1 MQFVAALLAVACLTT
16 GSLGASDD
24 VSPVEKVIQMIADLQ
39 AQVINEGKA
48 EATTYDKFACFC
60 KDMTNEKTEAI
71 TAGETQKEEL
81 TSTIGE
87 LSARREELDQQIAD
101 LTATIADLAK
111 QMDEA
116 TKKREEEIAVYEKN
130 DADLTGAIEALNG
143 AIDALKSSKAGV
155 EADAS
160 LLQTKIQKVQKTLS
174 KALMM
179 ADALGFEVHSGT
191 PAQQKALAALIQQPS
206 VPTSDYD
213 FQSGHIIEMLEDL
226 LKDFITQKDDAD
238 AENVKVQAEHDQLM
252 QSLTMQKKSAED
264 DLEQAKEDK
273 GKVMDEIAQNQQD
286 LTTCIATL
294 RDDQAYLLD
303 LTEKCEAKSKEW
315 DQRSSMR
322 QEELTA
328 LTQALAIIKG
338 TVAEKTTE
346 KTIRF
351 VEKSA
356 VVAPH
361 NTTVQDDADAADDA
375 DDDEDDDE
383 DDDSDDA
390 SFLQLQDSRSKL
402 SQLVKSM
409 SKKGDFLT
417 ATQTPREKAIALLRE
432 RGEKLHSTVLTS
444 LANKMSKDVFAKIK
458 KLIQELIE
466 RLLQEAA
473 NEASHKGWCDE
484 AMGKAKQQRDLKAEK
499 IKKLNTEMESQ
510 EAKRDKLAEEIKVL
524 TAEIAELEDALAKA
538 TKQREEEKAENAAT
552 ISEAQEGKDAVEM
565 ALDIL
570 KKFYAKAKHGK
581 VEMIQQVPE
590 GEMPDAGFEGAYKGS
605 QAESGGIIG
614 MLEVIQSDFDRTIR
628 ETTAAEKKAQQEFVE
643 FERTTKVSLAQKTTA
658 KETLETEL
666 SNVKA
671 AHNENMDD
679 LIATQDLFDK
689 AIQELEELKPAC
701 VDTGMS
707 YEERVARREQEIESL
722 KEALCILDKEGPVQT
737 EGC

>member
-252 QSLTMQKKSAED
+252 
-264 DLEQAKEDK
+264 
-273 GKVMDEIAQNQQD
+273 
-286 LTTCIATL
+286 
-294 RDDQAYLLD
+294 
-303 LTEKCEAKSKEW
+303 
-315 DQRSSMR
+315 
-322 QEELTA
+322 
-328 LTQALAIIKG
+328 
-338 TVAEKTTE
+338 
-346 KTIRF
+346 
-351 VEKSA
+351 
-356 VVAPH
+356 
-361 NTTVQDDADAADDA
+361 
-375 DDDEDDDE
+375 
-383 DDDSDDA
+383 
-390 SFLQLQDSRSKL
+390 
-402 SQLVKSM
+402 
-409 SKKGDFLT
+409 
-417 ATQTPREKAIALLRE
+417 
-432 RGEKLHSTVLTS
+432 
-444 LANKMSKDVFAKIK
+444 
-458 KLIQELIE
+458 
-466 RLLQEAA
+466 
-473 NEASHKGWCDE
+473 
-484 AMGKAKQQRDLKAEK
+484 
-499 IKKLNTEMESQ
+499 
-510 EAKRDKLAEEIKVL
+510 
-524 TAEIAELEDALAKA
+524 
-538 TKQREEEKAENAAT
+538 
-552 ISEAQEGKDAVEM
+552 
-565 ALDIL
+565 
-570 KKFYAKAKHGK
+570 
-581 VEMIQQVPE
+581 
-590 GEMPDAGFEGAYKGS
+590 
-605 QAESGGIIG
+605 
-614 MLEVIQSDFDRTIR
+614 RTR
-628 ETTAAEKKAQQEFVE
+628 
-643 FERTTKVSLAQKTTA
+643 RT
-658 KETLETEL
+658 
-666 SNVKA
+666 
-671 AHNENMDD
+671 
-679 LIATQDLFDK
+679 
-689 AIQELEELKPAC
+689 
-701 VDTGMS
+701 
-707 YEERVARREQEIESL
+707 
-722 KEALCILDKEGPVQT
+722 
-737 EGC
+737 

>member
-1 MQFVAALLAVACLTT
+1 MQHTQFVAVLLAATCLTIS
-16 GSLGASDD
+16 SLASD

-71 TAGETQKEEL
+71 QAGETQKEEL
-81 TSTIGE
+81 TTTIGE

-101 LTATIADLAK
+101 LTATIADLTK
-111 QMDEA
+111 EMDEA
-116 TKKREEEIAVYEKN
+116 TKKREEEVAVYEKN
-130 DADLTGAIEALNG
+130 DADLVGAIEALNG
-143 AIDALKSSKAGV
+143 AIDALKSSKSAV
-155 EADAS
+155 EGGAAAS
-160 LLQTKIQKVQKTLS
+160 LLQEKIKSVQNTVS
-174 KALMM
+174 KALAM
-179 ADALGFEVHSGT
+179 ADALGIERHAN
-191 PAQQKALAALIQQPS
+191 PAQQKALAALLQQPS

-338 TVAEKTTE
+338 TVSAKTTE

-356 VVAPH
+356 EVTPH
-361 NTTVQDDADAADDA
+361 SVTVDAEDSSSDS
-375 DDDEDDDE
+375 DDEDDE
-383 DDDSDDA
+383 DDDA
-390 SFLQLQDSRSKL
+390 SFLQLEKDPKTTL
-402 SQLVKSM
+402 SLLVKSM
-409 SKKGDFLT
+409 AKKGDFLE
-417 ATQTPREKAIALLRE
+417 ATQTPREQAIALLRE
-432 RGEKLHSTVLTS
+432 RGEKLHSTVLTA

-484 AMGKAKQQRDLKAEK
+484 AMGKAEQQRGLKAEK

-538 TKQREEEKAENAAT
+538 TAQREEEKAENAAT

-581 VEMIQQVPE
+581 VEEFRQVPE

-614 MLEVIQSDFDRTIR
+614 MLEVIQSDFDRTIK

-658 KETLETEL
+658 KETKETEL

-689 AIQELEELKPAC
+689 ALQELEELKPAC